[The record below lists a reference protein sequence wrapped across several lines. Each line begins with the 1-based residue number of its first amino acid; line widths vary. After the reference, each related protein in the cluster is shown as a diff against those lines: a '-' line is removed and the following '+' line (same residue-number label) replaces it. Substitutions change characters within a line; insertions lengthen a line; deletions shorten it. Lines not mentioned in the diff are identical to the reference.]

1 VRKSLIGIL
10 MAVLLLPILA
20 ACGGTGN
27 GGDTTGTGASGAA
40 TGSTAANVVP
50 TPVETEAPSAAPSV
64 AASEAASAA
73 ATTETTTAGGASGS
87 DIRVALVTDV
97 GKVNDGTFNQFAYEG
112 LQRAEKELGV
122 SIDYVESQ
130 QPTDFQTNLERFAAG
145 DYDLIIG
152 VGFLM
157 GDAMQAVA
165 TAHPDK
171 KFAIVDFAYEAA
183 PANLKGLV
191 FSEDQAAYMVGTMAA
206 LLSQSNTIGVVGGV
220 QIPPV
225 EKFVKGYEAGA
236 KAQKPD
242 IRVLSV
248 YLPSFTDPAAGAE
261 AARSQ
266 IAEGADVIFGAGGP
280 TGSGGIAAAA
290 KEGKFVIG
298 VDQDEYNTT
307 FKGGSA
313 EGADKLITSALKR
326 VDNAVFQAVQD
337 VVNGSFTNEL
347 YVGTA
352 ENGGVDYAEAHDA
365 SAAVTAEIKAKV
377 DEVKQ
382 GLANGSI
389 QTGVE

>member
-1 VRKSLIGIL
+1 MRKTLIGIF

-27 GGDTTGTGASGAA
+27 GGDTTGTASSGGATA
-40 TGSTAANVVP
+40 STAANGAP
-50 TPVETEAPSAAPSV
+50 TPVETEAASA
-64 AASEAASAA
+64 AASEAASGA

-130 QPTDFQTNLERFAAG
+130 QPTDFQTNLERFATG
-145 DYDLIIG
+145 DYDLVIG

-183 PANLKGLV
+183 PPNLKGLV

-326 VDNAVFQAVQD
+326 VDNAVFQTVQD
-337 VVNGSFTNEL
+337 VVNGSFNNEL

-365 SAAVTAEIKAKV
+365 SSVVTAEIKAKV

-389 QTGVE
+389 TTGVE